1 MSNTSYELAGEK
13 KLPIRYLHCCFSSRL
28 GIALFLQGCQ
38 NLSAQMLL
46 VLEAKHSINAKHK
59 LLYLLQT
66 PVMTICKHT
75 LICII
80 FLLLVTWAILKCGGC
95 LSNTEQFLVQVT
107 LIVFLDIVRNL
118 LLLYCVLKKLGKFIH
133 PRSMHMHS
141 PILWKHSCAYVI
153 SLSEEEATIF

>member
-13 KLPIRYLHCCFSSRL
+13 KLLIRYLHCCFSSRL

-95 LSNTEQFLVQVT
+95 LSNTEQFLVRVT

-118 LLLYCVLKKLGKFIH
+118 LLLYCLLKKLGKFIH